1 MSKFAFIF
9 PGQSSQRK
17 GMLLELYQESNT
29 VRQTFTEASE
39 ILGYNIADICFNDD
53 TGRLMDIAVSAPV
66 ILTAGV
72 ATYRHIHRHYS
83 MKPMIAA
90 GHSLGEYT
98 ALTCAGML
106 AFEQALPL
114 VTYRSELAKR
124 VMAEHSGV
132 MSVIFKISESEVEG
146 LCKQMRR
153 SGAQVWISCYNSDQQ
168 VCVAGRERDVATLE
182 KQAKRLGASYK
193 RLDGNA
199 PYHTPLMRDA
209 VEELRGFLQGCT
221 ITTPRYPVVSNVSTQ
236 PYTEFS
242 TIENLLLQLQHPVKW
257 HHTIQYIT
265 KQNTDTFVELGSGQ
279 ILTRLLGSTAPD
291 VQAFSYETSVSR
303 AGLPAPVRELEG
315 AGV

>member
-17 GMLLELYQESNT
+17 GMLLELYQESQT
-29 VRQTFTEASE
+29 VKQTFTEASE
-39 ILGYNIADICFNDD
+39 ILGYNVADTCFNDD
-53 TGRLMDIAVSAPV
+53 SNRLMDIAVSAPI
-66 ILTAGV
+66 ILTTGV
-72 ATYRHIHRHYS
+72 AAYRHIQKHYS
-83 MKPMIAA
+83 IKPMLAA

-98 ALTCAGML
+98 ALTCAGVL
-106 AFEQALPL
+106 SFEQALPL

-124 VMAEHSGV
+124 VMSEHSGV
-132 MSVIFKISESEVEG
+132 MSVIFKISESEVEE

-168 VCVAGRERDVATLE
+168 VCVAGRVEDIAVLE
-182 KQAKRLGASYK
+182 KQAKLLGASFK
-193 RLDGNA
+193 RLVGNA

-221 ITTPRYPVVSNVSTQ
+221 ISAPRYPIVSNVSMQ

-265 KQNTDTFVELGSGQ
+265 KQNTDTFIELGSGQ
-279 ILTRLLGSTAPD
+279 ILTRLLGATAPD
-291 VQAFSYETSVSR
+291 VQAFSYESSASR
-303 AGLPAPVRELEG
+303 EGLPASVRELEG
-315 AGV
+315 VGV